1 MSTYKSE
8 FKAQIQWVDLMTN
21 SIVVSYTDPH
31 GYEDIT
37 QTIKF
42 KKSDSIEQ
50 IKEDIINTTPHQ
62 RFHFRAEAEKQIAGD
77 NSLEIVNMLN
87 TEIIY
92 KLPTFNNEDI

>member
-8 FKAQIQWVDLMTN
+8 FKAQIQWVDLTTN
-21 SIVVSYTDPH
+21 SIVVLYTDPH

-50 IKEDIINTTPHQ
+50 IKESIINTTPHQ
-62 RFHFRAEAEKQIAGD
+62 RFHFRAEAEKQLTGD
-77 NSLEIVNMLN
+77 NSLEIVKMHN
-87 TEIIY
+87 TEMTY